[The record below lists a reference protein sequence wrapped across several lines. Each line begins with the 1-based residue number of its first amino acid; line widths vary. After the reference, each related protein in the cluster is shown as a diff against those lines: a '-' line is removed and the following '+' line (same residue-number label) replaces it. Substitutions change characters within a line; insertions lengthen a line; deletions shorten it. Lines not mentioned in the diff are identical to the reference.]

1 MIARIYPIVVSPD
14 IEFRHRIDYSVR
26 RENIVNMVFTVPL
39 LVHIEGRF
47 VFIPEVGTGHRMID
61 AS

>member
-1 MIARIYPIVVSPD
+1 MVACVNPSVVFPSS
-14 IEFRHRIDYSVR
+14 EFRHCIGYFGR

-47 VFIPEVGTGHRMID
+47 VFVPEVGTGHRMID